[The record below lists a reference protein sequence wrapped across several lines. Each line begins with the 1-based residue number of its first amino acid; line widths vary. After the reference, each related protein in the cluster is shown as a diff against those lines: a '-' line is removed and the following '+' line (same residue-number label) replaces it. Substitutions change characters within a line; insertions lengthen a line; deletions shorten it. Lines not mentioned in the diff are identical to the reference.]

1 MQPASRMNQI
11 PPYLFLELD
20 KLVAK
25 QRQLGRDVISLG
37 IGDPDRPTIPVAI
50 DSLKDAVDNPATH
63 RYPNYLGSEAFRRSV
78 SRWYRERFGVDLEPS
93 SEVLGLLGSK
103 EGIAHLI
110 WAMAG
115 PGDVVLLPDPAY
127 PVYYTQSILAGA
139 EPYSLPLTQENG
151 FLPDLNAIPKEIWN
165 RAKMLWLNY
174 PNNPTGAV
182 ATREFYQQA
191 LDFCRRYDVLLCS
204 DGAYL
209 DIGFDGYRSPS
220 VLEIPGAKDIAIE
233 FYSLSKPFNMTGW
246 RIAAAVGNSQAIG
259 LLGTL
264 KSNLDSGPFTAIQDA
279 ARATL
284 DSNPI
289 PFIHSMNDLYQQ
301 RRDLAVQALNDM
313 GITISPP
320 QSTFYLWF
328 RAPFGMTSQEA
339 TNYFVQFADV
349 VITPGEAYGKHGEG
363 WLRISLTI
371 DTPRLKEGLERMAH
385 TLRDHPPA

>member
-1 MQPASRMNQI
+1 
-11 PPYLFLELD
+11 
-20 KLVAK
+20 
-25 QRQLGRDVISLG
+25 
-37 IGDPDRPTIPVAI
+37 
-50 DSLKDAVDNPATH
+50 
-63 RYPNYLGSEAFRRSV
+63 
-78 SRWYRERFGVDLEPS
+78 VDLEPS
-93 SEVLGLLGSK
+93 CEVLGLLGSK

>member
-37 IGDPDRPTIPVAI
+37 IGDPDRPTIPAAL
-50 DSLKDAVDNPATH
+50 DTLKEAVNNPDTH
-63 RYPNYLGSEAFRRSV
+63 RYPNYLGSEAFRESV
-78 SRWYRERFGVDLEPS
+78 SHWYHERFGVDLEPR
-93 SEVLGLLGSK
+93 SEVLALIGSK

-115 PGDVVLLPDPAY
+115 PDDVVLVPDPCY

-139 EPYSLPLTQENG
+139 EPYSLPLTQENQ
-151 FLPDLNAIPKEIWN
+151 FLPDLKAIPEDVWK

-182 ATREFYQQA
+182 ATREFYQEA
-191 LDFCRRYDVLLCS
+191 IDFCRKYDVLLCS

-209 DIGFDGYRSPS
+209 DIGFDGYRAPS
-220 VLEIPGAKDIAIE
+220 VLELPGAKDIAME

-246 RIAAAVGNSQAIG
+246 RIAAAVGNPQAIG
-259 LLGTL
+259 LLGTM

-284 DSNPI
+284 DSHPV
-289 PFIHSMNDLYQQ
+289 PFIQSMNALYQE
-301 RRDLAVQALNDM
+301 RRDLAVQALHNM
-313 GITISPP
+313 GIAISKP

-349 VITPGEAYGKHGEG
+349 VITPGEAYGKQGAG

-371 DTPRLKEGLERMAH
+371 DTPRLEEGLERMARA
-385 TLRDHPPA
+385 LRHHPPA

>member
-37 IGDPDRPTIPVAI
+37 IGDPDRPTIPVAV
-50 DSLKDAVDNPATH
+50 DALKLAVDNPDTH
-63 RYPNYLGSEAFRRSV
+63 RYPNYLGSEAFRQSI
-78 SRWYRERFGVDLEPS
+78 SHWYHQRFGVDLDPA
-93 SEVLGLLGSK
+93 SEVIGLIGSK

-115 PGDVVLLPDPAY
+115 PGDIVLVPDPAY
-127 PVYYTQSILAGA
+127 PVYHTQSILAGA
-139 EPYSLPLTQENG
+139 QSYPLPLTAENQ
-151 FLPDLNAIPKEIWN
+151 FLPDLNAIPEDIWN
-165 RAKMLWLNY
+165 RAKILWLNY

-182 ATREFYQQA
+182 ATREFYQEA
-191 LDFCRRYDVLLCS
+191 VRLCLLHDVLLAS

-209 DIGFDGYRSPS
+209 DIGFDGYRAPS
-220 VLEIPGAKDIAIE
+220 LLEIPGAKEIAIE

-246 RIAAAVGNSQAIG
+246 RIAAAVGNPQAIG

-284 DSNPI
+284 ESNPW
-289 PFIHSMNDLYQQ
+289 PFIQSMNQLYQD
-301 RRDLAVQALNDM
+301 RRDLAVQALNNM
-313 GITISPP
+313 GIAISPP
-320 QSTFYLWF
+320 RSTFYLWF
-328 RAPFGMTSQEA
+328 QAPFGMTSQEA
-339 TNYFVQFADV
+339 TNYFVHHADV
-349 VITPGEAYGKHGEG
+349 VLTPGEAYGKHGEG

-371 DTPRLKEGLERMAH
+371 DTLRLQEGLDRMARA
-385 TLRDHPPA
+385 LRDHSPA